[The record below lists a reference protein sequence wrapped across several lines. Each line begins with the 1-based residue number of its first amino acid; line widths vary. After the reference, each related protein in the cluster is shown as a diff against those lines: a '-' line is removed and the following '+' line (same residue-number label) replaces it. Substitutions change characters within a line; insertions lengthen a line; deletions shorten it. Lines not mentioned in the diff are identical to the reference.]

1 VPRST
6 PRTIA
11 LALTCLALLTGA
23 CATESDQADDTTTT
37 TTTTE
42 AETTTTTSEAETT
55 TTTEATP
62 DVDVPDGFQLA
73 EGDGILVAVPS
84 SWLAIDLAD
93 GEFEALLDEAVA
105 ANPDLDGVLDEQV
118 RAIAAQGAVFFAI
131 EVGDAEFA
139 TNANIIKVPGA
150 IPDDASEL
158 DGVARQGIAQFG
170 GDVQDVSTV
179 DLPAGE
185 ALRVTYDATLADGAG
200 GTIEFSGVQ
209 FYVLADAGYVITV
222 SFPVGADTSVAD
234 VIAETFTEV

>member
-1 VPRST
+1 M
-6 PRTIA
+6 IA
-11 LALTCLALLTGA
+11 PALTCLALLTGA

-37 TTTTE
+37 TTT
-42 AETTTTTSEAETT
+42 AEAETT
-55 TTTEATP
+55 TTTEVTP
-62 DVDVPDGFQLA
+62 DVDVPDVDVPEGYQLA

-84 SWLAIDLAD
+84 SWLALDLAD
-93 GEFEALLDEAVA
+93 GELEALLDEAVA
-105 ANPDLDGVLDEQV
+105 ANPDFEDVLDAQV

-131 EVGDAEFA
+131 EVDDAEFA
-139 TNANIIKVPGA
+139 TNANIIRVPGA

-158 DGVARQGIAQFG
+158 DGVARQGIEQFG

-179 DLPAGE
+179 GLPAGE

-200 GTIEFSGVQ
+200 GTIELAGVQ

-222 SFPVGADTSVAD
+222 SFPVGGDTSVAD